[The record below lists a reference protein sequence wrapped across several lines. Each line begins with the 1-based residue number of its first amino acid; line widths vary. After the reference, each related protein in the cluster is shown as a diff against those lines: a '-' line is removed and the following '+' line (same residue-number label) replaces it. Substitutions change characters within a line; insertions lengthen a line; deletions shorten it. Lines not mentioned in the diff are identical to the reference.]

1 MLFLEEKLCNHVL
14 LLLLF
19 RLTDLDTELTFTEHY
34 SKHLTHITSF
44 DTELCEVGAIIF
56 LNLQNEEMEAQN
68 VKLYVYSHL
77 VISSKER
84 IKIQN
89 IFF

>member
-44 DTELCEVGAIIF
+44 DTELYEVGAIIF
-56 LNLQNEEMEAQN
+56 LNLQMRKWKHKMLSYMFT
-68 VKLYVYSHL
+68 VTW
-77 VISSKER
+77 
-84 IKIQN
+84 
-89 IFF
+89 

>member
-44 DTELCEVGAIIF
+44 DTELYEGAIIF
-56 LNLQNEEMEAQN
+56 LNLQMRKWKHKMLSYMFT
-68 VKLYVYSHL
+68 VTW
-77 VISSKER
+77 
-84 IKIQN
+84 
-89 IFF
+89 